1 MTLNGVMAVILRYF
15 SEFALYLPGVLRKS
29 SCSIYNLLMSSC
41 YHLYYVNPTVLMLY
55 VMTMNE
61 DYIMAMFTGVS
72 RWAETGV
79 RSDAIDTRGSILTRV
94 SQTVVGQRY
103 AVR

>member
-1 MTLNGVMAVILRYF
+1 
-15 SEFALYLPGVLRKS
+15 
-29 SCSIYNLLMSSC
+29 
-41 YHLYYVNPTVLMLY
+41 MLY

-61 DYIMAMFTGVS
+61 DYIIAMFTGVS

-94 SQTVVGQRY
+94 IQTVVGQRY